1 MLQLPS
7 GFVPAFAEPAE
18 LDRVLWFVFLGHH
31 LLVIEDDG
39 RARVPTGPIPPLA
52 TAEPLRRLA
61 MGHWNGRPC
70 LALELPETLAPPPG
84 MACHGLRRLW
94 GLLDE
99 TELGLAA
106 QASQLLEWDRGNR
119 FCGRCATPT
128 TRRAHERARHCPR
141 CGISHYPRH
150 APAVMVRI
158 TRGDEILL
166 ARSPRFAP
174 GIYSVLA
181 GFVDPG
187 ESIEQAAHR
196 EVLEEVGLT
205 ITRLRYLTSQS
216 WPFPHSLMI
225 GFAADWAGGEIV
237 LEDPEIEAAGWYIRD
252 ELPSLPSP
260 MSIARTLIEDWRN
273 PVTAQ
278 GNLDGLKA

>member
-18 LDRVLWFVFLGHH
+18 LDRALWFVFLGHH
-31 LLVIEDDG
+31 LLVIEDNG
-39 RARVPTGPIPPLA
+39 RAHVPTGPIPPLA
-52 TAEPLRRLA
+52 TAEPLRRLS

-94 GLLDE
+94 GLLDD
-99 TELGLAA
+99 TELGLAG
-106 QASQLLEWDRGNR
+106 QASQLLEWDRGNQ

-128 TRRAHERARHCPR
+128 TRRDHERARHCPR

-174 GIYSVLA
+174 GVYSVLA

-196 EVLEEVGLT
+196 EVFEEVGLT
-205 ITRLRYLTSQS
+205 ITNLRYLTSQS

-237 LEDPEIEAAGWYIRD
+237 LEDPEIEAASWYTRD
-252 ELPSLPSP
+252 DLPGLPGS

-273 PVTAQ
+273 PDRTA
-278 GNLDGLKA
+278 